1 MDKKLLEA
9 LAARAEQ
16 KEKSRTETK
25 EFDLGGV
32 KAMFVKPSQKD
43 QLAIYESM
51 SEATGAGDL
60 VELSTALI
68 YDCCPDLQDTELHKA
83 LGVTDPYDTVR
94 KLLDVHEIDVLGGLL
109 MGWIGL
115 LPQEAKEKI
124 EDMAKNS

>member
-16 KEKSRTETK
+16 KAKSRTETK

-32 KAMFVKPSQKD
+32 KATFVKPSQKE

-94 KLLDVHEIDVLGGLL
+94 K
-109 MGWIGL
+109 
-115 LPQEAKEKI
+115 
-124 EDMAKNS
+124 

>member
-1 MDKKLLEA
+1 MDKKLLDA

-25 EFDLGGV
+25 EFDLGSV
-32 KAMFVKPSQKD
+32 KAMFVTPSQKD
-43 QLAIYESM
+43 QLALYESM
-51 SEATGAGDL
+51 SEASGAGDL

-115 LPQEAKEKI
+115 LPQEAKEKV
-124 EDMAKNS
+124 EDLAKKL

>member
-1 MDKKLLEA
+1 MDKKLLDA

-25 EFDLGGV
+25 EFDLGSV

-51 SEATGAGDL
+51 SEASGAGDL

-94 KLLDVHEIDVLGGLL
+94 KLLDVHEIDVLGGSL

-115 LPQEAKEKI
+115 LPQEAKEKV
-124 EDMAKNS
+124 EDLAKKL